1 MQAEQEVDPNFR
13 EEIAE
18 GVVRRHVRFTNKKI
32 KEGLAQSENIS
43 WGQMEKVYDG
53 ADAAAAMAHV
63 GLPRHMTPLQVRQ
76 LSTYEPFLFK
86 CCSLKASS
94 SALV

>member
-1 MQAEQEVDPNFR
+1 VVRVQAEQEVDPNFR

-18 GVVRRHVRFTNKKI
+18 GVVRRHVRFTNKRI

-43 WGQMEKVYDG
+43 WGQMAKVYDA

-63 GLPRHMTPLQVRQ
+63 GLPRTVTPLLV
-76 LSTYEPFLFK
+76 
-86 CCSLKASS
+86 CC
-94 SALV
+94 